1 MALPKFTE
9 TALQRL
15 SGLDPFPE
23 PPLIRL
29 RYPVVF
35 MHGFG
40 LIASLQ
46 RGGHLHGEAMHLRR
60 HGVWAYAPNVAP
72 YHTVVTRAEMWEDR
86 FRHVLEETGAARLNL
101 VAHSMGGLD
110 ARFLISRAGWAEEV
124 ASLTTVAT
132 PHHGTAL
139 ADLVM
144 RQPERVRT
152 WLGGVADWIGAT
164 ALEDGTSDFLTAV
177 AELRPAHLAEA
188 FNPATPDAPSVRYFS
203 YAGRAGKGTDVP
215 ISPFFR
221 LQNRLLYEREGE
233 NDGYVSAQSARWGTF
248 LGAFDGDHG
257 RQVGLEPIPGTRPI
271 AHDFYRAVARMLA
284 EEGL

>member
-15 SGLDPFPE
+15 SGLEPLPE

-40 LIASLQ
+40 FLASFQ

-72 YHTVVTRAEMWEDR
+72 YHTVATRTEMWEAR
-86 FRHVLEETGAARLNL
+86 LGHVLQETAAERLNL

-110 ARFLISRAGWAEEV
+110 ARFLISQKGWAERV
-124 ASLTTVAT
+124 ASLTTVST

-144 RQPERVRT
+144 EQPDRLRA

-164 ALEDGTSDFLTAV
+164 ALEGGSSDFLTAV

-188 FNPATPDAPSVRYFS
+188 FNPAAPDAPGVRYFS
-203 YAGRAGKGTDVP
+203 YAGRAGKGTDAP

-221 LQNRLLYEREGE
+221 LQNRLLYEREGI
-233 NDGYVSAQSARWGTF
+233 NDGYVSVESAKWGTF
-248 LGAFDGDHG
+248 LGTLDADHA
-257 RQVGLEPIPGTRPI
+257 RQVGLEPLPGARPM

-284 EEGL
+284 AEGL